1 MKSLFGASCSESET
15 RDSEMLPACSGKHH
29 EEMLGPESR
38 QASGD
43 GGGGEA
49 A

>member
-1 MKSLFGASCSESET
+1 
-15 RDSEMLPACSGKHH
+15 MLPTGSGKHN

-43 GGGGEA
+43 GGGSEA
-49 A
+49 T